1 VPGAAARAIGG
12 TLSGA
17 VSTAGQLPRPNATV
31 ILESARAA
39 FSGGLDTAAGVSA
52 AIMVALAVVAAVR
65 LRRVTAP
72 DEADG
77 TETTAVTGADPA
89 RGLCSQPCGAS

>member
-1 VPGAAARAIGG
+1 
-12 TLSGA
+12 
-17 VSTAGQLPRPNATV
+17 
-31 ILESARAA
+31 
-39 FSGGLDTAAGVSA
+39 
-52 AIMVALAVVAAVR
+52 VALAVVAAVR